1 MYNIINYLNK
11 DLITQFAWNLEKEKR
26 YDTKTLGVDT
36 VLNKNIFM
44 KNHAE
49 NVPQKLVT
57 DHFLILV
64 NDPKQLLH
72 VRNYFKKKMFC
83 KMIIKKLLTSYL
95 HFFFWTQALLMDKII
110 KNKRGLEPGQS
121 LFRLWKKFRKIPLL
135 VLFYLSKLD
144 DVK

>member
-1 MYNIINYLNK
+1 MERRK
-11 DLITQFAWNLEKEKR
+11 RKKEKR

-49 NVPQKLVT
+49 NVPEKLVT

-95 HFFFWTQALLMDKII
+95 HFFF
-110 KNKRGLEPGQS
+110 
-121 LFRLWKKFRKIPLL
+121 
-135 VLFYLSKLD
+135 
-144 DVK
+144 